1 MVITH
6 HPAVRVLLCSLMC
19 LPWNST
25 TASDTPARTALYI
38 ATDDWPPLIHQK
50 FDVGSSPLLEII
62 SESLTQSAFSPEFHF
77 APWSRAYAN
86 VRDGIWDASPGWSW
100 NETRD
105 QEVLYSDAVF
115 PFYQVFFHLKSQPVE
130 WETLEDLKTLRIGGT
145 QDYNYG
151 DDYQNAENSGE
162 YKIERAPTDA
172 SGFKKLVHARVD
184 LQPAQIT
191 HHSRPLTALRGSHVI
206 FSKSPRGE
214 ESRNAFNQGLLALRE
229 TGRLDALLEKAR
241 PSQLRELG
249 RRLTASLPPPMPQST
264 RGTGK

>member
-162 YKIERAPTDA
+162 YKIERA
-172 SGFKKLVHARVD
+172 
-184 LQPAQIT
+184 QIT

-214 ESRNAFNQGLLALRE
+214 ESRNAFNQGLRALRE